1 VRHEVKVGPF
11 ESLDDLGE
19 EGPGSTL
26 GIVVGLEILVELSSR
41 RQLHDYEDVCGGVE
55 DFVELDDVGMVKGLV
70 VPDLPLDLH
79 TLATTFDIIFLFFI
93 LTLLMI
99 LTATLAPV
107 SSCRPST

>member
-1 VRHEVKVGPF
+1 MRDEVKVGPF

-19 EGPGSTL
+19 ERPCSAL
-26 GIVVGLEILVELSSR
+26 GIVVGLEILVELPPR
-41 RQLHDYEDVCGGVE
+41 RQLHDDKDVCGGVE
-55 DFVELDDVGMVKGLV
+55 DFVELDDVGVVEGLM

-93 LTLLMI
+93 LTLLII